1 MKKIFAV
8 VLAVMITGS
17 VFAMDFTKWN
27 SSLEDSSWIID
38 AGVGYGLG
46 VAVPVSAEYLLPIDF
61 PIGVLVEV
69 TPSWHN
75 IRTGTGEYGSTQI
88 SNFWLNFLTGVNYHP
103 DFGLENMD
111 LYLGIKMGYAQL
123 FQKITTVGGELYPGA
138 GVEVPDTVS
147 RASAGTFA
155 FGTHIGFTY
164 YFTDYIGID
173 VKAGYP
179 TYISVSAAFK
189 L

>member
-46 VAVPVSAEYLLPIDF
+46 VAIPVSAEYLLPIDF

-75 IRTGTGEYGSTQI
+75 TRAGTGYGSIQT

-123 FQKITTVGGELYPGA
+123 FQKITTVGGEPYPGT
-138 GVEVPDTVS
+138 GVVVPDTVS
-147 RASAGTFA
+147 KASAGTFA

-179 TYISVSAAFK
+179 TYISASVAFK

>member
-61 PIGVLVEV
+61 PIGVLFEV

-75 IRTGTGEYGSTQI
+75 IRTGTGYGSIQT

-111 LYLGIKMGYAQL
+111 LYLGIKMGYVQL
-123 FQKITTVGGELYPGA
+123 FQKITMVGGEVPGA
-138 GVEVPDTVS
+138 GVVVSDTVS
-147 RASAGTFA
+147 KASAGTFA
-155 FGTHIGFTY
+155 FGTQIGFTY
-164 YFTDYIGID
+164 YFTDNIGID

-179 TYISVSAAFK
+179 TYISASVAFK

>member
-69 TPSWHN
+69 TPSFM
-75 IRTGTGEYGSTQI
+75 SDF
-88 SNFWLNFLTGVNYHP
+88 FWLNALAGVNYHP

-111 LYLGIKMGYAQL
+111 IYMGIKLGYMYYS
-123 FQKITTVGGELYPGA
+123 YPAYDYTDPFAPKTIRSGMSGFGFGA
-138 GVEVPDTVS
+138 HLGY
-147 RASAGTFA
+147 
-155 FGTHIGFTY
+155 TY
-164 YFTDYIGID
+164 YFTDNIGID

-179 TYISVSAAFK
+179 TYISASVAFK

>member
-38 AGVGYGLG
+38 AGVGYGPG
-46 VAVPVSAEYLLPIDF
+46 ITVPVSAEYLLPIDF
-61 PIGVLVEV
+61 PIGVVVEV
-69 TPSWHN
+69 APSF
-75 IRTGTGEYGSTQI
+75 GSGY
-88 SNFWLNFLTGVNYHP
+88 FYLNALAGVNYHP

-111 LYLGIKMGYAQL
+111 IYMGLGLGCTYVNISGYGS
-123 FQKITTVGGELYPGA
+123 GGLGFGFGSHLGYP
-138 GVEVPDTVS
+138 
-147 RASAGTFA
+147 
-155 FGTHIGFTY
+155 Y
-164 YFTDYIGID
+164 YFTDSIGID
-173 VKAGYP
+173 VKVGYP
-179 TYISVSAAFK
+179 SYLSVSAAFK

>member
-75 IRTGTGEYGSTQI
+75 TRVGIGYGSIQTN
-88 SNFWLNFLTGVNYHP
+88 NFWLNFLTGVNYHP

-111 LYLGIKMGYAQL
+111 LYLGVKMGYAQL
-123 FQKITTVGGELYPGA
+123 FQKVTTHYTEVA
-138 GVEVPDTVS
+138 VPDAVS
-147 RASAGTFA
+147 KASAGTFA

-173 VKAGYP
+173 VKTGYP
-179 TYISVSAAFK
+179 SYLSVSAAFK

>member
-75 IRTGTGEYGSTQI
+75 TRFGTGYETN
-88 SNFWLNFLTGVNYHP
+88 NFWLNFLTGVNYHP

-111 LYLGIKMGYAQL
+111 LYLGIKMGYGQL
-123 FQKITTVGGELYPGA
+123 FQKITR
-138 GVEVPDTVS
+138 VEPYPDTVS
-147 RASAGTFA
+147 KTYVGALA